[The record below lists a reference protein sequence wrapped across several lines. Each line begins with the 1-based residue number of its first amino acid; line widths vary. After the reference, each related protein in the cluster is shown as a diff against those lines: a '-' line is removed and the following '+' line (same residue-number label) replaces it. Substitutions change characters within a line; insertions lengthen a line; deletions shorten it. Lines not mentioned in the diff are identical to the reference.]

1 MTATVTATVN
11 FWFEFASTY
20 SYLSAARIQ
29 DICAKA
35 GVALRWRSF
44 LLGPVFAE
52 QGLSASP
59 FTVYPV
65 KGAYM
70 WKDMARCCADQGLP
84 FRKPTEFPR
93 GSLLAARIAASHA
106 DAPWLGPFV
115 RSVFHANFAL
125 DRAIG
130 DPAVIDALLRDIGQ
144 DPAPIVARATS
155 DAGKADLRANTD
167 QALAAGL
174 FGAPGFVV
182 RDTLFW
188 GNDRMDQAIRH
199 AQSA

>member
-1 MTATVTATVN
+1 MTATVD

-29 DICAKA
+29 DICARQ
-35 GVALRWRSF
+35 GVSLRWRSF
-44 LLGPVFAE
+44 LLGPVFAA
-52 QGLSASP
+52 QGLTTSP
-59 FTVYPV
+59 FTMYPV

-70 WKDMARCCADQGLP
+70 WQDMARCCADQGLP
-84 FRKPTEFPR
+84 FCKPTEFPR
-93 GSLLAARIAASHA
+93 GSLLAARIAAAHA

-125 DRAIG
+125 DLAIG
-130 DPAVIDALLRDIGQ
+130 DPAVIHALLRDIGQ

-174 FGAPGFVV
+174 FGAPSFVV
-182 RDTLFW
+182 QKTLYW
-188 GNDRMDQAIRH
+188 GNDRLDQAIRT
-199 AQSA
+199 AQRA